1 MPSYRCALFCFLPLS
16 DKIAR
21 HAPHRRSR
29 SVGTA
34 LPGFFAH
41 FPQRVATEARHP
53 TAAMNLQNMIDSAK
67 TRESEVFV
75 KFQQY
80 DIDGSGAIDEVRAN
94 ETMN

>member
-1 MPSYRCALFCFLPLS
+1 
-16 DKIAR
+16 
-21 HAPHRRSR
+21 
-29 SVGTA
+29 
-34 LPGFFAH
+34 
-41 FPQRVATEARHP
+41 
-53 TAAMNLQNMIDSAK
+53 MNLQNMIDSAK